1 MSMGLARRLALV
13 IVSSVVALVVAPFAS
28 ASQPAPSPKVPCA
41 PMVALVF
48 KDDGGSFLAPVG
60 EEDLLPARL
69 VTQSRGFCAN
79 SQATGFDSGTAST
92 FDGSSATTGF
102 PTFHGS
108 APSDNEHRSSRAV
121 YRQQISRAL
130 TYDPSPSSTT
140 VSQFVATNTGRSA
153 LNLSDDVATQVD
165 DAIAR
170 ASQGQVRFPGHDG
183 KAYLNRDGLLPERG
197 DYTEWTAAAS
207 GAKRGAD
214 RVIIAGNP
222 ASPDAIYYWD
232 HVNPPVRIGP

>member
-1 MSMGLARRLALV
+1 MLVAFFVGAAPSTTTTTALSFSYDAPAIARV
-13 IVSSVVALVVAPFAS
+13 DVQPFGYADASPAHASGSLEWS
-28 ASQPAPSPKVPCA
+28 ASQSV
-41 PMVALVF
+41 VV
-48 KDDGGSFLAPVG
+48 
-60 EEDLLPARL
+60 
-69 VTQSRGFCAN
+69 RG
-79 SQATGFDSGTAST
+79 ASMT
-92 FDGSSATTGF
+92 
-102 PTFHGS
+102 
-108 APSDNEHRSSRAV
+108 
-121 YRQQISRAL
+121 
-130 TYDPSPSSTT
+130 SPSRS
-140 VSQFVATNTGRSA
+140 VATNTGRSA

>member
-1 MSMGLARRLALV
+1 MSQARPYSTVMV
-13 IVSSVVALVVAPFAS
+13 IVFLTIFGLLAVAPDSTTIASPTAFTYDAPTVACVDVHAFGAAEASLEVLSVVREES
-28 ASQPAPSPKVPCA
+28 ARPSAEGRGTCTTPP
-41 PMVALVF
+41 
-48 KDDGGSFLAPVG
+48 
-60 EEDLLPARL
+60 
-69 VTQSRGFCAN
+69 SR
-79 SQATGFDSGTAST
+79 S
-92 FDGSSATTGF
+92 
-102 PTFHGS
+102 
-108 APSDNEHRSSRAV
+108 
-121 YRQQISRAL
+121 
-130 TYDPSPSSTT
+130 
-140 VSQFVATNTGRSA
+140 VATNTGRSA